1 ARCLHVQGGSPQ
13 CPQGLGVTGEEE
25 DMAERK
31 SLVEGLKTAS
41 TVDPSREKAFVYGD
55 SPKAT
60 PAESA
65 AASEPRP
72 AKAHAGAS
80 VSRVPLTT
88 RIRSDYA
95 AALKRASLERQ
106 LSGIKPNTLQDILEE
121 ALQPWLRAN
130 GYLS

>member
-1 ARCLHVQGGSPQ
+1 MV
-13 CPQGLGVTGEEE
+13 
-25 DMAERK
+25 ERK
-31 SLVEGLKTAS
+31 SLVEGVKSATSIDS
-41 TVDPSREKAFVYGD
+41 TREKAFVYGD
-55 SPKAT
+55 PLKAKPADSPAT
-60 PAESA
+60 
-65 AASEPRP
+65 SEPLP
-72 AKAHAGAS
+72 AKAHDGGS
-80 VSRVPLTT
+80 GTRVPLTT